1 MRIRTLLFALL
12 LAAMAISGFGQM
24 PIFKRYY
31 VADIP
36 GMAWTADYYFT
47 HMMHYVGAAILLV
60 LLGFAAARL
69 VLVAGRITLSGW
81 LRIGLWAV
89 IAATGLLRVIKNLPD
104 MHLGPQLTL
113 VVDITHLGAVMLLGG
128 VALAAQLLGKGGYVR
143 HAEDMRGSHKYTR
156 FLLGNNAI

>member
-1 MRIRTLLFALL
+1 MRMRSLLFALL

-31 VADIP
+31 VADLP
-36 GMAWTADYYFT
+36 GMAWTADYGFT
-47 HMMHYVGAAILLV
+47 HMMHYVGAAILLA

-69 VLVAGRITLSGW
+69 VPVAARITLSGW

-89 IAATGLLRVIKNLPD
+89 IVATGLLRVVKNLPD

-113 VVDITHLGAVMLLGG
+113 VVDITHLGAVMALG
-128 VALAAQLLGKGGYVR
+128 VAALAARLLGKGGYVR
-143 HAEDMRGSHKYTR
+143 RRQDMQGMHKFTPHSI
-156 FLLGNNAI
+156 GE